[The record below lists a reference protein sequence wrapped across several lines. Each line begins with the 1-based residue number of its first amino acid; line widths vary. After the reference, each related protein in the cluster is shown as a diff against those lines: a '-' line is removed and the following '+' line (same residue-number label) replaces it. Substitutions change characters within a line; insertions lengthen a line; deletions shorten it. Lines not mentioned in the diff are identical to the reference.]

1 MKPVKN
7 KKKLFMFHLW
17 KNCSCF

>member
-7 KKKLFMFHLW
+7 EKKLFMFHLW